1 MTWRMFLN
9 GPLGG
14 DDYKDDGNDDM
25 EDVVEWPSGR
35 VRRMMARMS

>member
-1 MTWRMFLN
+1 MEDVLEWPPRR
-9 GPLGG
+9 

-35 VRRMMARMS
+35 VRRTMARMS